1 MENMEPEQNQET
13 SIPQMVEELRAGKL
27 PRRQFIRSLTAMGLT
42 AAGATVVAAVAAS
55 RAFASKPAPVTH
67 ADESTK
73 HIQLHQQHLAKQTQG
88 DMGSLQ
94 NDYAPHAIVE
104 DSMFNQPFVGRSAIM
119 QRKSITALGDLSIN
133 VTNRVVQG
141 SQLTVEWVATG
152 THTTDFPG
160 MPATGRTFSIRGVTV
175 VIRENGKIV
184 RESIYYDMAE
194 VKRQIG
200 PQ

>member
-1 MENMEPEQNQET
+1 MEQEHSQET
-13 SIPQMVEELRAGKL
+13 SIPQMVEELRAGTL
-27 PRRQFIRSLTAMGLT
+27 PRRQFIRSLTAMGIT
-42 AAGATVVAAVAAS
+42 ATGATVVAAVAAS
-55 RAFASKPAPVTH
+55 RAFASKPAPVTQ
-67 ADESTK
+67 ADEATQQI
-73 HIQLHQQHLAKQTQG
+73 HLHQQHIAKQAQG
-88 DMGSLQ
+88 DLGSLQ
-94 NDYAPHAIVE
+94 HDYATHAVVE

-160 MPATGRTFSIRGVTV
+160 MPATGRAFSIRGVTV
-175 VIRENGKIV
+175 VIRQNGKIV
-184 RESIYYDMAE
+184 RESIYYDMEE

-200 PQ
+200 SPL